1 MGTTLLRHL
10 AATGT
15 VLSVVIPFAIF
26 ALAYYVVYSVL
37 MHTNDPFHLWMLAA
51 TGAVLALAVVLAA
64 AGVSVPVS
72 LLVVML
78 APAVTVVG
86 YETLGHRHMSDAM
99 QRL

>member
-1 MGTTLLRHL
+1 
-10 AATGT
+10 
-15 VLSVVIPFAIF
+15 
-26 ALAYYVVYSVL
+26 
-37 MHTNDPFHLWMLAA
+37 
-51 TGAVLALAVVLAA
+51 VLALAVVLAA